1 MPVNLNGN
9 SITSGTTFVSGSS
22 QISLASTN
30 GFGTYLNQAVLTT
43 SSPTFGGL
51 TVNGGATSAIFR
63 NTTASSYSNV
73 QLGNDQ
79 TTNGSG
85 IALFGSG
92 FSSSGQYRANGFYCY
107 SNLSGGLTLHAEG
120 TNSMYLATN
129 NTVAIT
135 INSSQN
141 ATFAGTITENSSIR
155 YKDNI
160 ETVKYGLDKV
170 LQMRGVTY
178 TKKDTGLKELGLI
191 AEEVNEILPEVVLKN
206 EEGEPDSVSYGRI
219 TAVLIEAIKDLKK
232 EIEELKSN
240 K

>member
-22 QISLASTN
+22 QITLSSTN

-43 SSPTFGGL
+43 SSPTFAGL
-51 TVNGGATSAIFR
+51 TVNAPAASFR
-63 NTTASSYSNV
+63 NTSSTSNSNI
-73 QLGNDQ
+73 QLGNDIG
-79 TTNGSG
+79 TNQAG

-92 FSSSGQYRANGFYCY
+92 FASSAQYRANGGYIY

-120 TNSMYLATN
+120 VNSLYLATN
-129 NTVAIT
+129 GTAAIT

-141 ATFAGTITENSSIR
+141 ATFAGTITENSSLR
-155 YKDNI
+155 YKENV
-160 ETVKYGLDKV
+160 ETIKYGLDKV
-170 LQMRGVTY
+170 LQMRGVSY
-178 TKKDTGLKELGLI
+178 NKKDNGVTEIGLI
-191 AEEVNEILPEVVLKN
+191 AEELNEIVPELVNKN
-206 EEGEPDSVSYGRI
+206 EEGLPDSVSYGR
-219 TAVLIEAIKDLKK
+219 VVVYLIEAIKDLKK

>member
-1 MPVNLNGN
+1 MGSTVTLNG
-9 SITSGTTFVSGSS
+9 SGTTGLDLSNSTYSYSIDLLNNQFIRQKNSSGTLGLLLGMSS
-22 QISLASTN
+22 DN
-30 GFGTYLNQAVLTT
+30 NTYL
-43 SSPTFGGL
+43 
-51 TVNGGATSAIFR
+51 R
-63 NTTASSYSNV
+63 
-73 QLGNDQ
+73 
-79 TTNGSG
+79 
-85 IALFGSG
+85 G
-92 FSSSGQYRANGFYCY
+92 FSGVQIQ
-107 SNLSGGLTLHAEG
+107 
-120 TNSMYLATN
+120 TN
-129 NTVAIT
+129 NGTTAIT
-135 INSSQN
+135 ISSSQN
-141 ATFAGTITENSSIR
+141 TTFAGTITENSSIR

-191 AEEVNEILPEVVLKN
+191 AEEINEILPEVVLKN